1 MKTKWYISA
10 LIVVLTVF
18 GVVQNQ
24 TSLPNQEVHVHF
36 NNQTV
41 TSQQTEQTIAL
52 IKEQL
57 QAIDV
62 TNIIVQKGDN
72 NQLKISYHSNLDVTL
87 IKSLLLKAT
96 QFKIAQS
103 YFEVDTNGKSLPK
116 KSSKKGFDFDVY
128 EIKTPSQN
136 QSNSA
141 GKSIIVTKQ
150 DYDRSSNTNLPFYL
164 DTFAE
169 VDLLNISVLKQNIS
183 SQYHL
188 TFSNKTYTIPEVR
201 AGPFS
206 FQS

>member
-10 LIVVLTVF
+10 LIVVLTIF

-24 TSLPNQEVHVHF
+24 TSLPNQEVHVRF

-41 TSQQTEQTIAL
+41 TTQQSDQAIAL

-57 QAIDV
+57 QTIDV
-62 TNIIVQKGDN
+62 TNIVVEKDAD
-72 NQLKISYHSNLDVTL
+72 NQLKISYHSNLDVVL
-87 IKSLLLKAT
+87 IKSLLSKAAQLEIT
-96 QFKIAQS
+96 QN
-103 YFEVDTNGKSLPK
+103 YFEVDANGNNLPEK
-116 KSSKKGFDFDVY
+116 NSKKGFDFDVY
-128 EIKTPSQN
+128 EIKASSQN
-136 QSNSA
+136 HSNSA

-150 DYDRSSNTNLPFYL
+150 DYDRSFNTNLPFYL
-164 DTFAE
+164 DAFAE

-201 AGPFS
+201 AGPFL